1 MGEEQFG
8 HIPIQI
14 VGKQYRMPAEK
25 LAGIIITCK
34 FLPALTVP
42 DRELDIF
49 GNHLGSRRQVYPP
62 LQIHKAAECVNSVAV
77 DYFCFLD
84 VWVLEFLPP
93 DFWEFFGFCEPF
105 FLGSRAAAVEVE
117 VTSEISAGLLF
128 LFLIISSFV
137 DTSSNWKTTSKE
149 RDSEPAPLVDRAKSE
164 DAG

>member
-8 HIPIQI
+8 HLPIQI
-14 VGKQYRMPAEK
+14 VGKQYRMPAKK

-84 VWVLEFLPP
+84 VWVLEFLPS
-93 DFWEFFGFCEPF
+93 DFREFFGFCEPF
-105 FLGSRAAAVEVE
+105 FLGSRVAAAGVEA
-117 VTSEISAGLLF
+117 TSEVSAGLLS
-128 LFLIISSFV
+128 LLWIISSFV
-137 DTSSNWKTTSKE
+137 HSSSNWKITSKE